1 MKIKSI
7 LLTLIV
13 TLSLFS
19 CKEDDRQPQYSLSV
33 TPTSLQ
39 FLSSGNTAQTITV
52 TSENMTWNASVG
64 QSGTDWI
71 TIECSETS
79 ITVNVTD
86 NEALEPREGEIIIVP
101 EISDVEPVSVTV
113 VQAAKEAPD
122 AEQLSPE
129 GSITYYA
136 QNFTYSTNGTDEWLI
151 NLFTSDSDYELYW
164 ADFGKDGY
172 WSYSIT
178 NGSLISLY
186 LYNTPAE
193 DFFNADI
200 SDGTYTACYD
210 IGTMEPMTMLTST
223 YYSGTPWPQGSFI
236 ANYSNGSA
244 TYSDITDG
252 EVTLEHNG
260 SEYNIYMVLTLSDGS
275 KVAYEFSGKLESCTL
290 GNPPYYS
297 DLTEDL
303 DITNDD
309 IAQCAITASYSN
321 LNNEGITEWVIEF
334 LGEDLNVDDMGA
346 VSGNGYYVAAHL
358 FAPESTTGTIP
369 DGEYTINV
377 LDAYSNIDAYSAMIG
392 TYNPIMGNSGCY
404 IDIYDGDNLDFAPMS
419 GGTIKV
425 TYLENDNYRFE
436 FNAMDDNNHNITISY
451 EGYVKRA
458 DQY

>member
-151 NLFTSDSDYELYW
+151 NLFTSDSDYEQYW

-172 WSYSIT
+172 WSYNIN
-178 NGSLISLY
+178 NGKVISLY

-193 DFFNADI
+193 DFFNAEI
-200 SDGTYTACYD
+200 SDGTYTACYE

-223 YYSGTPWPQGSFI
+223 YYAGTP
-236 ANYSNGSA
+236 
-244 TYSDITDG
+244 
-252 EVTLEHNG
+252 
-260 SEYNIYMVLTLSDGS
+260 
-275 KVAYEFSGKLESCTL
+275 
-290 GNPPYYS
+290 
-297 DLTEDL
+297 
-303 DITNDD
+303 
-309 IAQCAITASYSN
+309 
-321 LNNEGITEWVIEF
+321 
-334 LGEDLNVDDMGA
+334 
-346 VSGNGYYVAAHL
+346 
-358 FAPESTTGTIP
+358 
-369 DGEYTINV
+369 
-377 LDAYSNIDAYSAMIG
+377 
-392 TYNPIMGNSGCY
+392 
-404 IDIYDGDNLDFAPMS
+404 
-419 GGTIKV
+419 
-425 TYLENDNYRFE
+425 
-436 FNAMDDNNHNITISY
+436 
-451 EGYVKRA
+451 
-458 DQY
+458 